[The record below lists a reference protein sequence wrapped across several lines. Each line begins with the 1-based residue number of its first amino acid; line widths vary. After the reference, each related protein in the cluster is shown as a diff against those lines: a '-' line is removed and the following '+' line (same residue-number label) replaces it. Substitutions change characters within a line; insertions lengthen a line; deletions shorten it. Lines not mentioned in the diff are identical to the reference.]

1 MKKILIINILTFLIL
16 GILSCS
22 VNPKTKTS
30 QSIENE
36 ETKVSPLN
44 EILKKNLGRERTI
57 SRGNN
62 FI

>member
-30 QSIENE
+30 QSLENE

-44 EILKKNLGRERTI
+44 EILKKIRRNT
-57 SRGNN
+57 GNKKRKN
-62 FI
+62 H